1 MPHLAPARPDPGFAK
16 QPGKLAAKDA
26 PRASLEFAPARV
38 EVEKLSGGGFILRS
52 PMKLEPYA
60 SNLCEYLI
68 HWAAKAPERTFL
80 AERDREGHWRRISFR
95 EALGLVRSIAQA
107 LLDRGLTS
115 GRPVMILS
123 DNDIENGLL
132 QLGAMYV
139 GIPVAPTS
147 PAYSLNSQDFG
158 KLKHVFGLI
167 RPKLVFASDGRAFG
181 KALDALDLD
190 DVEVVVTRNAAPGVE
205 VTDFSEMAG
214 AAPTEAIDAAL
225 SRVGPDTI
233 AKILFTSGSTG
244 LPKGVI
250 NTHRMM
256 CSNQQAI
263 AQIWPFITR
272 RPPVLV
278 DWLPWH
284 HTFGGNHNF
293 NMILRNGGT
302 MYIDAGK
309 PAPGLIEKTVANL
322 RDVAPTLYF
331 NVPRGFDMMLPY
343 LEQDDALRDHFFSS
357 LDTIFYAAA
366 ALPQNL
372 WERIEELSVAARGE
386 KITMTSA
393 WGATETAPLAAGV
406 HFPIDRAGVIG
417 LPVPGS
423 EIKMVPNAG
432 KLEMRV
438 RGPNVTP
445 GYYKRQDLARAAFD
459 EDGFYKIG
467 DAGKLA
473 DPNDPSRGILF
484 DGRVAED
491 FKLLTGSWVNAGTIR
506 VAAIAAG
513 APVIQ
518 DAVVAGHDRDEVG
531 LLVFPNPAGAAKVA
545 GLDPVTP
552 LPELV
557 VNEKVRETLRD
568 GLAAYNAKNP
578 GSSTRIGRVLV
589 LKEPPDIDANEITD
603 KGYINQRAVLE
614 RRNSL
619 VERLFS
625 DDAEVVLIA

>member
-1 MPHLAPARPDPGFAK
+1 MI
-16 QPGKLAAKDA
+16 DA
-26 PRASLEFAPARV
+26 PRSRLDFAPARV
-38 EVEKLSGGGFILRS
+38 EVENLSGGGFVLRS

-68 HWAAKAPERTFL
+68 DWAEKAPERTFL
-80 AERDREGHWRRISFR
+80 AERDGEGHWRRISFA
-95 EALGLVRSIAQA
+95 EALEVVRSIAQA
-107 LLDRGLTS
+107 LLDRGITPD
-115 GRPVMILS
+115 RPVMILS
-123 DNDIENGLL
+123 DNSIENGLL

-139 GIPVAPTS
+139 GIPVVPTS
-147 PAYSLNSQDFG
+147 PAYSLMSQDFG
-158 KLKHVFGLI
+158 KLRHVFDLI
-167 RPKLVFASDGRAFG
+167 RPRLVFASDGEMFS
-181 KALDALDLD
+181 KALGALDLE
-190 DVEVVVTRNAAPGVE
+190 DVEVVVTRNPPDGLDVTGFGELTGTAP
-205 VTDFSEMAG
+205 AK
-214 AAPTEAIDAAL
+214 AIDAAL
-225 SRVGPDTI
+225 SQVGPDTT

-263 AQIWPFITR
+263 VQVWPFITR

-278 DWLPWH
+278 DWLPWN

-309 PAPGLIEKTVANL
+309 PAPGLVEKTVANL

-331 NVPRGFDMMLPY
+331 NVPRGFDMIVPY
-343 LEQDDALRDHFFSS
+343 LEQDDGLRDHFFSN

-372 WERIEELSVAARGE
+372 WERLERLSVAARGE
-386 KITMTSA
+386 KVVMTSA
-393 WGATETAPLAAGV
+393 WGATETAPLVTSV

-417 LPVPGS
+417 IPVPGS
-423 EIKMVPNAG
+423 ELKMLPNAG
-432 KLEMRV
+432 KLEIRV

-445 GYYKRQDLARAAFD
+445 GYYKREDLVREAFD

-473 DPNDPSRGILF
+473 DPEDPSKGILF

-491 FKLLTGSWVNAGTIR
+491 FKLLTGSWVNAGPIR

-531 LLVFPNPAGAAKVA
+531 LLVFPNPAGAAKIA
-545 GLDPVTP
+545 GLDPATP

-557 VNEKVRETLRD
+557 TNERVRETLRN

-578 GSSTRIGRVLV
+578 GSSTRIGRVL
-589 LKEPPDIDANEITD
+589 LLTESPNIDANEITD

-614 RRNSL
+614 RRNGL
-619 VERLFS
+619 VEKLYS
-625 DDAEVVLIA
+625 EDPEVILIA